1 MGEARHGLVFH
12 LEEIFCL
19 SSCGS
24 CVRIIHVS
32 ARRFIDYALLEV
44 VITLVLIKEGDF
56 GSEYEA
62 KASGRSRVLTL
73 ARGSVALIIAQI
85 DKKDSVGGLSA
96 GDKLCASIAD
106 ECVPNLRAEQSLRLG
121 REAIVRDRF
130 NVDRFEGQFDW
141 VTQLVRITAAD
152 EGQGKQG

>member
-1 MGEARHGLVFH
+1 MGEAWHGLVFH
-12 LEEIFCL
+12 LEEILCL
-19 SSCGS
+19 SSRGS

-32 ARRFIDYALLEV
+32 AGRSIDYALQEV
-44 VITLVLIKEGDF
+44 VITLVLIEEGDF
-56 GSEYEA
+56 GSEIEA

-73 ARGSVALIIAQI
+73 ARGSVALIIGQI
-85 DKKDSVGGLSA
+85 YKKDSISGFPA
-96 GDKLCASIAD
+96 GDELCSSIAD

-141 VTQLVRITAAD
+141 VTELVRITAAD
-152 EGQGKQG
+152 QGQGKQG

>member
-1 MGEARHGLVFH
+1 MGEAWHGLVFD
-12 LEEIFCL
+12 LEEILCL
-19 SSCGS
+19 SNCGS
-24 CVRIIHVS
+24 SVWIIHIS
-32 ARRFIDYALLEV
+32 AGRFIDYALLEV
-44 VITLVLIKEGDF
+44 IITLVLIKEGDF

-62 KASGRSRVLTL
+62 KAIGCSRVLTL
-73 ARGSVALIIAQI
+73 ASGRVATIFGQI
-85 DKKDSVGGLSA
+85 DKKDSISCFPA
-96 GDKLCASIAD
+96 GDELCASITD

-121 REAIVRDRF
+121 REAIVRDRL